1 MKAETTLTN
10 QLLVAMPS
18 LEDSNFA
25 QSVTLICEHAPDKG
39 ALGIVINKPLPMTL
53 GEVFEQMDLAAR
65 EPAIG
70 AQPVLRGGP
79 VNRER
84 GFVVHR
90 AGSPWD
96 SSHVISEHVQ
106 VTTSR
111 DVLAAMARGEGP
123 RDAFVA
129 LGYAGWGAG
138 QLEREMHDNAW
149 IALPVDEHILFEM
162 PFEQRWHAVWRH
174 LGIDPGRMSRFAGH
188 A

>member
-1 MKAETTLTN
+1 MSAGTSLSN
-10 QLLVAMPS
+10 HLLVAMPS
-18 LEDSNFA
+18 LDDPDFA
-25 QSVTLICEHAPDKG
+25 QSVTLVCEHSAEKG

-129 LGYAGWGAG
+129 LGYAGW
-138 QLEREMHDNAW
+138 E
-149 IALPVDEHILFEM
+149 I
-162 PFEQRWHAVWRH
+162 
-174 LGIDPGRMSRFAGH
+174 GRAH
-188 A
+188 V